1 MGLTPLPREPAPSS
15 RTGLGPWTGGLP
27 RRGVTHPRPL
37 LKVRRLCSEPEVAVS
52 CRLSGRGTLPTAC
65 GVGEPSCRLPQDVE
79 AVICVRG
86 HLRKGTD
93 DRLSVRPADL
103 ERLV

>member
-1 MGLTPLPREPAPSS
+1 MRVGGWRPSCEP
-15 RTGLGPWTGGLP
+15 W
-27 RRGVTHPRPL
+27 
-37 LKVRRLCSEPEVAVS
+37 
-52 CRLSGRGTLPTAC
+52 
-65 GVGEPSCRLPQDVE
+65 PSCRLPQDVE